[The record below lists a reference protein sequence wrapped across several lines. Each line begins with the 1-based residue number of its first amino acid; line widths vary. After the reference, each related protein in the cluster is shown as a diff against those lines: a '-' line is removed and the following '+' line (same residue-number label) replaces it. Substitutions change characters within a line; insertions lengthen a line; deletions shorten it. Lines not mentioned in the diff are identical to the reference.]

1 MVEAVTHAFRQQ
13 ESNAEETKSESI
25 ILLNNP
31 AQPSQK

>member
-13 ESNAEETKSESI
+13 ETNAEETKSESI
-25 ILLNNP
+25 LINNP